1 MVDGSHPSRRE
12 PAAPMAPDE
21 RGPDTDRPR
30 SQVTTTDSTSDT
42 RTDPGEHPTESLD
55 RVVIRFAGDSG
66 DGMQLTGDR
75 FTSESALFGND
86 ISTLPNFPAEIR
98 APAGT
103 LPGVSSFQ
111 LHFANY
117 DIMTPGDRPD
127 VLVAMNPAALKA
139 NVADVARGGTII
151 ADTGDFTK
159 RNLAR
164 VGYAANPL
172 EDDSLADYQ
181 VHALDLTG
189 MTVEAVKA
197 FGLTRKDA
205 SRAKNMFA
213 LGLLTWLYNR
223 PVEGTIDFLQSKFAS
238 KPAIRDANVTAFK
251 TGYAFG
257 ETTETFAVTYE
268 VAPAP
273 MAPGE
278 YRQIS
283 GNLALAYGLIAAAQK
298 AGLPIFLGAYPI
310 TPASD
315 VLHELSKHKRF
326 GVTTFQA
333 EDEIAGV
340 GAALGASFAGH
351 LGITTTSGPG
361 IALKAETIG
370 LGVMT
375 ELPLIVCDI
384 QRAGPSTGMPT
395 KTEQAD
401 LLQVMYGRNGEAPVP
416 VLAAQSPADC
426 FDIAVD
432 AVRIAVKYRTP
443 VVLLSDGYIANGA
456 EPWRLPD
463 VSAIAPIDPGFATEP
478 NALDDAGKSVFL
490 PYKRD
495 PQTLARPWAVPGTAG
510 LEHRIGGIE
519 KAAETGNVSYDPAN
533 HDQMVRTRQA
543 KVDGIVAD
551 VPDLVVDDPTR
562 GAPGE
567 AGQGGAQVLVLGWGS
582 TYGPNVAAVRRVRA
596 TGRQVA
602 QVHLRHLNP
611 FPANLGEIL
620 RGYRRVIV
628 PEMNLGQ
635 LAMMLRAK
643 YLVDVQSYS
652 RVRGLPISLSE
663 LALDLITEID
673 ALDDASTSEG
683 VEQ

>member
-1 MVDGSHPSRRE
+1 MHKVQ
-12 PAAPMAPDE
+12 
-21 RGPDTDRPR
+21 T
-30 SQVTTTDSTSDT
+30 
-42 RTDPGEHPTESLD
+42 LD

-75 FTSESALFGND
+75 FTADSALWGND

-139 NVADVARGGTII
+139 NIADLPRGGVII
-151 ADTGDFTK
+151 ADTADFTK
-159 RNLAR
+159 RNLAK
-164 VGYAANPL
+164 VGYAADPL
-172 EDDSLADYQ
+172 TDDSLADYQ

-189 MTVEAVKA
+189 MTVEAVKE
-197 FGLTRKDA
+197 FGLSRKDA

-213 LGLLTWLYNR
+213 LGLLSWLYHR
-223 PVEGTIDFLQSKFAS
+223 PVEGTLDFLATKFAS
-238 KPAIRDANVTAFK
+238 KPAIRDANITAFR

-257 ETTETFAVTYE
+257 ETTEVFAVRYE

-273 MAPGE
+273 MPSGR

-283 GNLALAYGLIAAAQK
+283 GNTALAYGLVTAARK
-298 AGLPIFLGAYPI
+298 AGLPLFLGAYPI
-310 TPASD
+310 TPASE

-340 GAALGASFAGH
+340 GSALGASFAGH
-351 LGITTTSGPG
+351 LGVTTSSGPG

-395 KTEQAD
+395 KTEQSD
-401 LLQVMYGRNGEAPVP
+401 LLQVMFGRNGEAPVP

-426 FDIAVD
+426 FDTAIE
-432 AVRIAVKYRTP
+432 AVRIAVTYRTP
-443 VVLLSDGYIANGA
+443 VFLLSDGYIANGA
-456 EPWRLPD
+456 EPWRVPD
-463 VSAIAPIDPGFATEP
+463 VAAIPEIDPGFATEP
-478 NALDDAGKSVFL
+478 NATGKDGSPAFL

-495 PQTLARPWAVPGTAG
+495 PETLARPWAIPGTAG

-519 KAAETGNVSYDPAN
+519 KDAETGNVSYDPAN
-533 HDQMVRTRQA
+533 HDAMVRTRQA
-543 KVDGIVAD
+543 KVDGIVRD
-551 VPDLVVDDPTR
+551 IPDLVVDDP
-562 GAPGE
+562 GAEDGD
-567 AGQGGAQVLVLGWGS
+567 GARVLVVGWGS
-582 TYGPNVAAVRRVRA
+582 TYGPITAAVRRVRA
-596 TGRQVA
+596 GGRRVA
-602 QVHLRHLNP
+602 QTHLRHLNP
-611 FPANLGEIL
+611 FPGNLGEVL
-620 RGYRRVIV
+620 HRYDRVIV

-635 LAMMLRAK
+635 LAMLLRAK
-643 YLVDVQSYS
+643 YLVDVHSYS

-663 LALDLITEID
+663 LALDLEVEID
-673 ALDDASTSEG
+673 ALDGAPTPADATLEG
-683 VEQ
+683 AAL

>member
-1 MVDGSHPSRRE
+1 MSRPHSGR
-12 PAAPMAPDE
+12 
-21 RGPDTDRPR
+21 RQTRVK
-30 SQVTTTDSTSDT
+30 QVHT
-42 RTDPGEHPTESLD
+42 LD

-75 FTSESALFGND
+75 FTADSAVFGND

-98 APAGT
+98 APQGT

-139 NVADVARGGTII
+139 NIADLPRGGVII
-151 ADTGDFTK
+151 ADTADFTK
-159 RNLAR
+159 RNLAK
-164 VGYAANPL
+164 VGYDTNPL

-181 VHALDLTG
+181 LHALDLTG
-189 MTVEAVKA
+189 MTVAAVKD
-197 FGLTRKDA
+197 FHLSRKDA
-205 SRAKNMFA
+205 SRSKNMFA
-213 LGLLTWLYNR
+213 LGLLSWLYHR
-223 PVEGTIDFLQSKFAS
+223 PVEGTLSFLSSKFAN
-238 KPAIRDANVTAFK
+238 KPAIRDANITAFK

-257 ETTETFAVTYE
+257 ETTEVFAVTYE

-273 MAPGE
+273 MPPGQ

-283 GNLALAYGLIAAAQK
+283 GNLALAYGLVTASKK
-298 AGLPIFLGAYPI
+298 AGLPLFLGAYPI

-351 LGITTTSGPG
+351 LGVTTTSGPG

-375 ELPLIVCDI
+375 ELPLVVCDI

-401 LLQVMYGRNGEAPVP
+401 LLQVMFGRNGEAPVP

-426 FDIAVD
+426 FDTAIEAT
-432 AVRIAVKYRTP
+432 RIAVKYRTP
-443 VVLLSDGYIANGA
+443 VIVLSDGYIANGA
-456 EPWRLPD
+456 EPWQVPD
-463 VSAIAPIDPGFATEP
+463 LSLIPPIDPGFATET
-478 NALDDAGKSVFL
+478 NSTDAKGQPTFL
-490 PYKRD
+490 PYLRD
-495 PQTLARPWAVPGTAG
+495 AETLARPWAKPGTPG
-510 LEHRIGGIE
+510 LQHRIGGIE
-519 KAAETGNVSYDPAN
+519 KAKDTGAVSYDPAN
-533 HDQMVRTRQA
+533 HDEMVRTRQA
-543 KVDGIVAD
+543 KVDGIVRD
-551 VPDLVVDDPTR
+551 IPDLVVDDPTPDVNGAAGSGSAGR
-562 GAPGE
+562 GAR
-567 AGQGGAQVLVLGWGS
+567 VLVLGWGS
-582 TYGPNVAAVRRVRA
+582 TYGPIVAAVRRVRK
-596 TGRQVA
+596 TGRRVA
-602 QVHLRHLNP
+602 MTHLRHLNP
-611 FPANLGEIL
+611 FPANLGEVL
-620 RGYRRVIV
+620 RSYDRVIV

-643 YLVDVQSYS
+643 YLVDVHSYS

-663 LALDLITEID
+663 LALDLEREID
-673 ALDDASTSEG
+673 DLQGAP
-683 VEQ
+683 Q